1 MSELR
6 AEAVNLIEKM
16 PEEYLFAIVQYA
28 QDFLKDKDYAEHQV
42 RVALWQQDPDK
53 YEDEINEYV
62 NRWVKETR
70 NEERV
75 KKNANFN

>member
-6 AEAVNLIEKM
+6 AEAINLMEKM

-28 QDFLKDKDYAEHQV
+28 QDFLKDKSYAEHQM
-42 RVALWQQDPDK
+42 RVALWQTDPDK
-53 YEDEINEYV
+53 YEDEISEYV

-70 NEERV
+70 RESDE
-75 KKNANFN
+75 K

>member
-28 QDFLKDKDYAEHQV
+28 QDFLKDKEYAEHQV

>member
-6 AEAVNLIEKM
+6 AEAISLMEQM

-53 YEDEINEYV
+53 YEDEIQEYV

-70 NEERV
+70 SES
-75 KKNANFN
+75 K

>member
-6 AEAVNLIEKM
+6 AEAVNLMQIM

-28 QDFLKDKDYAEHQV
+28 QDFLKDKEYAEHQM

-53 YEDEINEYV
+53 YEDEIQEYV
-62 NRWVKETR
+62 NRWVKDTR
-70 NEERV
+70 NESE
-75 KKNANFN
+75 K

>member
-6 AEAVNLIEKM
+6 AEAISLMEKM

-28 QDFLKDKDYAEHQV
+28 QDFLKDKSYAEEQMKI
-42 RVALWQQDPDK
+42 AKFQSDPYK
-53 YEDEINEYV
+53 YEDEINEFV
-62 NRWVKETR
+62 NGWIKETR
-70 NEERV
+70 NEERA

>member
-28 QDFLKDKDYAEHQV
+28 QDFLKDKNYAEEQMKL
-42 RVALWQQDPDK
+42 AKFQSDPDK
-53 YEDEINEYV
+53 YEAEINEFV
-62 NRWVKETR
+62 NAWVKETH
-70 NEERV
+70 NEERA